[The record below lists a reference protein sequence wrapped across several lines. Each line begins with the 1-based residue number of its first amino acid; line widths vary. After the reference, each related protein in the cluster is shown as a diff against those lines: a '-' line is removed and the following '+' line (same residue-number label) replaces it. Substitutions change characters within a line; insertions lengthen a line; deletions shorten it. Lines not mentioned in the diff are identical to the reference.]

1 MANTSTGGSMLT
13 GDHPKIKLGQN
24 LILVGLFSQ
33 ITAFGIFI
41 LVAILFHKRLHAHP
55 TSTSMT
61 MERLWKK
68 HMYALYFVSFLI
80 LIRSII
86 RVVEYLQGTGGYI
99 MSHEAFLYIFD
110 ATLMLI
116 AVVTFNV
123 VHPSEI
129 IPGKG
134 VSSNEMS

>member
-1 MANTSTGGSMLT
+1 MANAFEGGSLLT
-13 GDHPKIKLGQN
+13 GDHPKVPLGEH
-24 LILVGLFSQ
+24 LILVGLFAQ

-41 LVAILFHKRLHAHP
+41 LVAVLFHKRLHAHP

-68 HMYALYFVSFLI
+68 HMYTLYFVSLCI

-86 RVVEYLQGTGGYI
+86 RVVEYLQGQGGYI
-99 MSHEAFLYIFD
+99 MSHETFLYIFD

-134 VSSNEMS
+134 MSNEMT

>member
-1 MANTSTGGSMLT
+1 LAGTTFLT
-13 GDHPKIKLGQN
+13 GSHPNPTLGEH
-24 LILVGLFSQ
+24 LILVGLFTQ
-33 ITAFGIFI
+33 IAAFGVFI
-41 LVAILFHKRLHAHP
+41 IVAFLFHKRLHAHP

-68 HMYALYFVSFLI
+68 HMYALYFVSFMI
-80 LIRSII
+80 LIRSIV
-86 RVVEYLQGTGGYI
+86 RVVEYLQGSGGYI

-110 ATLMLI
+110 ATLMLV

-134 VSSNEMS
+134 MSNEMR

>member
-1 MANTSTGGSMLT
+1 MLT
-13 GDHPKIKLGQN
+13 GDHPNITLGER
-24 LILVGLFSQ
+24 LILVGLFAQ
-33 ITAFGIFI
+33 IAAFGIFI
-41 LVAILFHKRLHAHP
+41 LVAVLFHKRLHSHP

-68 HMYALYFVSFLI
+68 HMYTLYFVSSLI
-80 LIRSII
+80 MIRSVV
-86 RVVEYLQGTGGYI
+86 RVVEYLQGSGGYI
-99 MSHEAFLYIFD
+99 MSHEEFLYIFD

-134 VSSNEMS
+134 MSNVEMS